1 MPFNRGRA
9 DPEGRRNLTV
19 GVGLRDKPKHA
30 FFSSGLSC
38 AQFFQLAYIN
48 LRKLALF
55 LIAILSDFRNQ
66 GSSDFSDA
74 KDDPKCDINLI
85 LLKEK
90 T

>member
-1 MPFNRGRA
+1 VPFNRGRA
-9 DPEGRRNLTV
+9 DPEGRCNLTV

-74 KDDPKCDINLI
+74 KYVRSV
-85 LLKEK
+85 